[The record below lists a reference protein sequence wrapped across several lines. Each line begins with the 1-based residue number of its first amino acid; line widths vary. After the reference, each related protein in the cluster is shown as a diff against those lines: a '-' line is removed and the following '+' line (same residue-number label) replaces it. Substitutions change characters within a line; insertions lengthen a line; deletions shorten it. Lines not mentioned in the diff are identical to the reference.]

1 MSNIVGITS
10 NHSNSVKDFETQ
22 KPRMPDAQMAGSP
35 MELIGESPS
44 LRRVL
49 QQVETVAAT
58 DSTAVAMY
66 SAEQRLTF
74 YNAAFRVLWGL
85 EPAFLDSGPTDSAVL
100 VLGETG
106 TGKEL
111 VARAIHQLSWRCHGN
126 FVATNCASIP
136 SGLLESELFGHERG
150 AFTGAIAQNLGR
162 FEQADKGTLF
172 LDEIADFPIELQPK
186 LLRALQEREFERL
199 GGRRTIHVDLRVV
212 AATNHDLCQ
221 MVQQGKFRN
230 DLYYRINVF
239 PIEIP
244 ALRHRSSDI
253 PKLAW
258 YFAKK
263 YAKRMNKRIERISA
277 EVMAALADYSWPG
290 NIRELQNFIER
301 SVILS
306 TEPVLYAPIEE
317 LNRARSN
324 AKPGLRTLAEAERE
338 HILQTLRETDWVVGG
353 PHGASTMLGVKR
365 TTLLDKMRRLGI
377 SRPAC

>member
-1 MSNIVGITS
+1 MSSIMGTTP
-10 NHSNSVKDFETQ
+10 NHSGSVTALETQ
-22 KPRMPDAQMAGSP
+22 KLWMPEAQQLAAP
-35 MELIGESPS
+35 MEFIGESPS
-44 LRRVL
+44 LKRVL

-58 DSTAVAMY
+58 DS
-66 SAEQRLTF
+66 
-74 YNAAFRVLWGL
+74 
-85 EPAFLDSGPTDSAVL
+85 AVL
-100 VLGETG
+100 ILGETG

-111 VARAIHQLSWRCHGN
+111 VVRTIHQLSSRRNRN

-150 AFTGAIAQNLGR
+150 AFTGAISQNIGR

-186 LLRALQEREFERL
+186 LLRALQEQEFERL
-199 GGRRTIHVDLRVV
+199 GGRRTIHVDFRLV
-212 AATNHDLCQ
+212 AATNRELGQ
-221 MVQQGKFRN
+221 MVNEGRFRN

-258 YFAKK
+258 YFARK
-263 YAKRMNKRIERISA
+263 YAKRMNKRIEKINA
-277 EVMAALADYSWPG
+277 EDMAALADHSWPG
-290 NIRELQNFIER
+290 NIRELQNFMER

-306 TEPVLYAPIEE
+306 MDSVLYVPIED
-317 LNRARSN
+317 LNRGRSN
-324 AKPGLRTLAEAERE
+324 TKPGMRTLAEAERE
-338 HILQTLRETDWVVGG
+338 HILQALRETDWVVGG

-377 SRPAC
+377 SRPGC

>member
-1 MSNIVGITS
+1 MSNIIGITS

-49 QQVETVAAT
+49 QQVETVAA
-58 DSTAVAMY
+58 
-66 SAEQRLTF
+66 
-74 YNAAFRVLWGL
+74 
-85 EPAFLDSGPTDSAVL
+85 TDSAVL